1 MQKSIRFFIRM
12 LPVFFARVKPAS
24 HREKPACMKNTRAAP
39 TSTQIVLTALNVILI
54 NSFRKICVCKTAEP
68 PVAQVEQKR
77 RPGKIPRRLC
87 PAVWNTK
94 SASQA
99 VPAKRH
105 CLIDLPMVLLYAYGQ
120 RLSSCFA

>member
-77 RPGKIPRRLC
+77 RLGKTPG
-87 PAVWNTK
+87 AF
-94 SASQA
+94 A
-99 VPAKRH
+99 
-105 CLIDLPMVLLYAYGQ
+105 LLYETQKAL
-120 RLSSCFA
+120 RKPCPRSAIA